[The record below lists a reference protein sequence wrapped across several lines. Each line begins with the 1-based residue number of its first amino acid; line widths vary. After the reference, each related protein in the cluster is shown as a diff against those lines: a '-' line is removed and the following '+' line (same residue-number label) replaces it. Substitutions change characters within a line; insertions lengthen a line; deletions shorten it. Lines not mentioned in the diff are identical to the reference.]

1 MSQNKHGKARVSLF
15 CSDYFFHYLMH
26 HSENF
31 RRKLCNYVSGYDDMS
46 VVEVVYCDTYGS
58 NKESSKMVLD
68 VVVKDDFGR
77 YYNFEMQNGHIDE
90 AELGRFQLYAMRL
103 VERQIQDGK
112 KYGQLEKVRQLIIYT
127 GSPVK
132 NYDHDYHIARLYDDQ
147 YQIMMEKGLL
157 EFHILQTQRMEE
169 DNVELR
175 SEDIREVFWMFADEE
190 NHKKKPKTKLGEEV
204 VCLYE
209 SYQNSD
215 DFLTYCNIER
225 ERLVVESRMMQS
237 EKKGVAKGKEIG
249 IIEGKEIGI
258 AEGKRESCLK
268 MTKGKYPNSSLEW
281 LKTCTME
288 QLDKVFELIFQ
299 DISYEEFKAQ
309 VLNN

>member
-1 MSQNKHGKARVSLF
+1 
-15 CSDYFFHYLMH
+15 
-26 HSENF
+26 
-31 RRKLCNYVSGYDDMS
+31 MS
-46 VVEVVYCDTYGS
+46 VVEVVYCDTYGL

-77 YYNFEMQNGHIDE
+77 YYNFEMQNGYIGKD
-90 AELGRFQLYAMRL
+90 ELGRFQLYAMRL
-103 VERQIQDGK
+103 VERQLQDGK
-112 KYGQLEKVRQLIIYT
+112 NYGELEKVIQLIIYT

-157 EFHILQTQRMEE
+157 EFHILQTQRMEA
-169 DNVELR
+169 DNMELK
-175 SEDIREVFWMFADEE
+175 SEGIREVFWMFADEE

-204 VCLYE
+204 VGLYE

-215 DFLTYCNIER
+215 EFLTYCNIER
-225 ERLVVESRMMQS
+225 DRLIIKSRMMQS
-237 EKKGVAKGKEIG
+237 EKKGKE
-249 IIEGKEIGI
+249 EEKRKNCLKI
-258 AEGKRESCLK
+258 AEV
-268 MTKGKYPNSSLEW
+268 KYPDSSLEW

-299 DISYEEFKAQ
+299 DISYEEFKIQ

>member
-1 MSQNKHGKARVSLF
+1 
-15 CSDYFFHYLMH
+15 MH

-31 RRKLCNYVSGYDDMS
+31 RRELCSCVSGYDDMS
-46 VVEVVYCDTYGS
+46 IVEVVYCDTYGL

-77 YYNFEMQNGHIDE
+77 YYNFEMQNGYIDE
-90 AELGRFQLYAMRL
+90 DELGRFQLYAMRL
-103 VERQIQDGK
+103 VERQLQDGK
-112 KYGQLEKVRQLIIYT
+112 NYGELEKVIQLIIYT

-157 EFHILQTQRMEE
+157 EFHILQTQRMEA
-169 DNVELR
+169 DNMELK
-175 SEDIREVFWMFADEE
+175 SEGIREVFWMFADEE

-204 VCLYE
+204 VGLYE

-215 DFLTYCNIER
+215 EFLTYCNIER
-225 ERLVVESRMMQS
+225 DRLIIKSRMMQS
-237 EKKGVAKGKEIG
+237 EKSGIAKGKEIG
-249 IIEGKEIGI
+249 IAEGKEIGI
-258 AEGKRESCLK
+258 AEGKEIGIAKGKEIGFAEGKAEEKRKNCLK
-268 MTKGKYPNSSLEW
+268 IIKGKYPNCSLEW

-288 QLDKVFELIFQ
+288 QLDKVFELIYL
-299 DISYEEFKAQ
+299 DISYEEFKKE
-309 VLNN
+309 VLDQ